1 MTGPQPHPRTGV
13 RPLPRS
19 LDPLA
24 GESLVGYLLV
34 RSALTSI
41 GANSKRLLASV
52 WVRITHGEHILTP
65 AIRPNVDQPRP
76 GGPIIRHVHT
86 RWPFISARQPTGHY
100 IALRQ
105 RLGTFADT
113 LTATIDDS
121 ETRW

>member
-1 MTGPQPHPRTGV
+1 MA
-13 RPLPRS
+13 RS

-24 GESLVGYLLV
+24 DESLVDEWETLIAGLPTQPNSGAV
-34 RSALTSI
+34 RAYI
-41 GANSKRLLASV
+41 DWGDSKRLLASAWV
-52 WVRITHGEHILTP
+52 WVRITQGEHVLAP
-65 AIRPNVDQPRP
+65 AIRPNADQPRP

-86 RWPFISARQPTGHY
+86 RWPFISACQPTGHY

-105 RLGTFADT
+105 RLDTFADT